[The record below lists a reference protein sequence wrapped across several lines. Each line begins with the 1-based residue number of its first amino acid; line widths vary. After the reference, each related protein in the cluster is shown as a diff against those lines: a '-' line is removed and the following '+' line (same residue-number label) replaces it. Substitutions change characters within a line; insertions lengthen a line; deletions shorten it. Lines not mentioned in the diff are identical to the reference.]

1 MDCSTDRRAAS
12 DRSRTRDICGVA
24 GFPLSSS
31 AAETSRDGALARDM
45 IAVHGSEAAVVARS
59 NARSAALA
67 GRYAQAKS
75 WIKVL
80 GIIQRHQ
87 KERQFSGNPS
97 SASPPA
103 PRSTQG

>member
-1 MDCSTDRRAAS
+1 MKSTP
-12 DRSRTRDICGVA
+12 CGVA

-31 AAETSRDGALARDM
+31 AAETSRDEALARDM

-67 GRYAQAKS
+67 GQGTQAKS
-75 WIKVL
+75 WIRVL

-87 KERQFSGNPS
+87 KEGQFSGNPS
-97 SASPPA
+97 LASPPV
-103 PRSTQG
+103 PHSTQG